1 MDAVWDAVLPEGV
14 ARAQGP
20 PTAPPVDYEDGFVLP
35 AHTDKPLK
43 ALHPHPLDARLYFFE
58 EPHVYTFD
66 GVPTSASVTALA
78 HEYEKPFC
86 AADAVAGMK
95 TARSQA
101 WPRAEYVEDLRPLD
115 DAYAAARGV
124 LLVRGGKTVATL
136 PPYALEVGT
145 TTASALAVLR
155 ASAVRGAGG
164 DVDDDELFTYTRGL
178 EADEIDALWK
188 RKGRIASHRGTDAH
202 WLAECFFNGLPV
214 RWWEE
219 EMRLVVEFA
228 RTSMIPHGLLAHSTE
243 KEIVCADADLAGSI
257 DLLAVD
263 PATGVIHIIDH
274 KRSDKLRATM
284 RGYSK
289 MAPPFSHL
297 DDCKGAAYALQTSIY
312 QYVLERDYGMV
323 VGDRVLLSLHPDA
336 PFATSVPYLK
346 DEVSYLM
353 ERRMAVVRARRAVA
367 DAEPERFRCALTGA
381 PATDAV
387 RLDDGRIA
395 MEKAAQVADPPV
407 HFAPD
412 KVLRAAF
419 EAAVAEH
426 ATLPS
431 PPTALLSWRRRMPEG
446 GVVPFA

>member
-14 ARAQGP
+14 SRAQGP
-20 PTAPPVDYEDGFVLP
+20 PPAPPVDYEDGFVLP

-43 ALHPHPLDARLYFFE
+43 ELHPHPLDARLRFYE

-101 WPRAEYVEDLRPLD
+101 WPRAEYVEDLRPMD
-115 DAYAAARGV
+115 DAYVAARGM
-124 LLVRGGKTVATL
+124 LLVRGGKTVSTL
-136 PPYALEVGT
+136 PPYALEDGT
-145 TTASALAVLR
+145 TTTSALQVLR
-155 ASAVRGAGG
+155 ANAVRGAEEE
-164 DVDDDELFTYTRGL
+164 DEDELFTYARGL

-219 EMRLVVEFA
+219 EMQLVVDFA
-228 RTSMIPHGLLAHSTE
+228 RKHMRERGLVAHSTE
-243 KEIVCADADLAGSI
+243 KEIVCIDADLAGSI
-257 DLLAVD
+257 DLLVVD
-263 PATGVIHIIDH
+263 PDTGVIHIVDH
-274 KRSDKLRATM
+274 KRSDKLRASM
-284 RGYSK
+284 RGFSK
-289 MAPPFSHL
+289 MKAPFSHL

-346 DEVSYLM
+346 DEVAYLM

-367 DAEPERFRCALTGA
+367 EADPERFRCALTNA
-381 PATDAV
+381 PAVDAV
-387 RLDDGRIA
+387 RLDDGRVA
-395 MEKAAQVADPPV
+395 MEKAARIQDGVT
-407 HFAPD
+407 FAPD
-412 KVLRAAF
+412 EDLRAAF
-419 EAAVAEH
+419 EARVAQE
-426 ATLPS
+426 LPPSSS
-431 PPTALLSWRRRMPEG
+431 PPKFSLSWRRRMPEG
-446 GVVPFA
+446 GIAPFA